1 MKWML
6 KGALGIVLGVTLGAC
21 GKDSTS
27 GDAAAAAAE
36 LSNDDV
42 AACEASVDAVYAACN
57 DEAPGA
63 PRLCVY
69 EAYRPFCKTGRTAV
83 VKAIFD
89 CLKLDACQT
98 PGDPSA
104 ASDCVSNV
112 VHTLA
117 NADDKAAAAAICG
130 CGNVGSVDCAQ
141 SPLDALTLAP
151 DLMLL
156 PKSDEDAFT
165 KCIGSGCNGQ
175 SCLDASPLGAADSC
189 PGL

>member
-6 KGALGIVLGVTLGAC
+6 KGALGIVLGVLLAAC
-21 GKDSTS
+21 GKETTS
-27 GDAAAAAAE
+27 GDADNAGAD

-42 AACEASVDAVYAACN
+42 AACEASVDAVHAACN
-57 DEAPGA
+57 EEEPGA

-69 EAYRPFCKTGRTAV
+69 EAYRPLCKTGRTAV

-98 PGDPSA
+98 PGDPSDA
-104 ASDCVSNV
+104 GDCVSNV

-117 NADDKAAAAAICG
+117 NADDRAAAAAICA
-130 CGNVGSVDCAQ
+130 CGDVGSVNCSTA
-141 SPLDALTLAP
+141 PLDALAP
-151 DLMLL
+151 DVMLL
-156 PKSDEDAFT
+156 SASDENAFT
-165 KCIGSGCNGQ
+165 KCIGSGCDAQ
-175 SCLDASPLGAADSC
+175 SCFDASPLGAADAC